1 MKRGF
6 FGGTFNPPHRGHVA
20 AARAAAE
27 QLGLDTLYVIPAGT
41 PPHKELPAGSPTA
54 AERLEMAKLA
64 FGEIPGLQVLDWEL
78 KRPGRSYTAETVE
91 RLLSEGGDGELWLL
105 CGTDMFRTLPDWY
118 RGQWLLRTLCVAVYP
133 RKDGEEE
140 EIDALIRQYG
150 EAYSARARRIVLP
163 PVPLSSTEIRGRL
176 PEGRGAKSLPGSVY
190 AFILKN
196 RLYGVRPEP
205 EALWELVKPRYKA
218 SRVPHVLG
226 CREEAVRL
234 AERWGA
240 DRLDAENAAILHDI
254 TKNMPPE
261 EQLALCRERGV
272 PVPDYRPELEA
283 MLHAFSGAAA
293 AAMEYGVSP
302 QVESAIRWH
311 TTGRADMTL
320 LEKII
325 WLADYIEP
333 NRTTP
338 GVEAVRRAAYEDL
351 NKALALA
358 LENSLAYLEHKGFPP
373 HPATREALAFLK
385 RGDTGK

>member
-6 FGGTFNPPHRGHVA
+6 FGGTFNPPHRGHA
-20 AARAAAE
+20 AAAAAAAE
-27 QLGLDTLYVIPAGT
+27 QLGLDALYVIPAGI
-41 PPHKELPAGSPTA
+41 PPHKELPEGSPTA
-54 AERLEMAKLA
+54 MERLEMAKLA
-64 FGEIPGLQVLDWEL
+64 FGEIPGMRVLDWEL
-78 KRPGRSYTAETVE
+78 TRPGRSYTAETVD
-91 RLLSEGGDGELWLL
+91 RFLSEEGDGETWLL
-105 CGTDMFRTLPDWY
+105 CGTDMLRTLPEWY
-118 RGQWLLRTLCVAVYP
+118 RGDWLLRTLCVAVYP
-133 RKDGEEE
+133 RQPGEEE
-140 EIDALIRQYG
+140 EIDALIRRY
-150 EAYSARARRIVLP
+150 ARDYSCRARRIVLQP
-163 PVPLSSTEIRGRL
+163 LPLSSTEIRRAL
-176 PEGRGAKSLPGSVY
+176 PEGRGAEGLPGSVY
-190 AFILKN
+190 AYILKN

-205 EALWELVKPRYKA
+205 EALWELVKPRYKP
-218 SRVPHVLG
+218 SRIPHVLG

-254 TKNMPPE
+254 TKKMPAE

-293 AAMEYGVSP
+293 AALEYGVSP
-302 QVESAIRWH
+302 EVESAIRWH

-325 WLADYIEP
+325 WLADYMEP

-338 GVEAVRRAAYEDL
+338 GVEEVRRAAAEDL
-351 NKALALA
+351 DKALTLA
-358 LENSLAYLEHKGFPP
+358 LEHSLGYLKKKGFAP

-385 RGDTGK
+385 RGEADK